1 MPVILKILLN
11 ILFYFVY
18 VVIFGFLAWIAYYLI
33 ITQLY
38 DSTLSEDVDFYNNFA
53 IIAAFVTLI
62 LSILLKRYF
71 YIWLEAREEDVIII
85 ED

>member
-11 ILFYFVY
+11 ILFYFIY
-18 VVIFGFLAWIAYYLI
+18 VVIFGFLAGIAYYI
-33 ITQLY
+33 IVTQLY
-38 DSTLSEDVDFYNNFA
+38 KWTLSESVDFYNNFA
-53 IIAAFVTLI
+53 IIGAFVTLI

-71 YIWLEAREEDVIII
+71 YIWLEAREEEVIII

>member
-18 VVIFGFLAWIAYYLI
+18 VVIFGFLAGIAYYLI

-38 DSTLSEDVDFYNNFA
+38 DSQLSESVDFYNNFA

-71 YIWLEAREEDVIII
+71 YI
-85 ED
+85 